1 MCSYCN
7 LKGQHKEKV
16 VCLLL
21 ISIKDY
27 LKLIINDRDG
37 FSLSKSCL
45 VLEIF
50 VFNNTLLKLSCDV
63 IYSRIE
69 NSSNFCTDICFDTT
83 FIHV

>member
-27 LKLIINDRDG
+27 LKLNDRDG
-37 FSLSKSCL
+37 FSFSKSCL

-50 VFNNTLLKLSCDV
+50 VFNNTRSVKAKL
-63 IYSRIE
+63 
-69 NSSNFCTDICFDTT
+69 
-83 FIHV
+83 